1 MMRVLVGLVFLT
13 AVSGCKQGIGDRCQT
28 NSDCDDS
35 QSLICVLP
43 AGATP
48 QSGGTCQ
55 PPGAGLDGSV
65 GADFAMAAPGADL
78 SGTPIVDMA
87 TSD

>member
-1 MMRVLVGLVFLT
+1 MTRVLIGLLLL
-13 AVSGCKQGIGDRCQT
+13 AMPGCKQGIGDRCQT

-55 PPGAGLDGSV
+55 PPNAGLDGSV
-65 GADFAMAAPGADL
+65 GADFAMSTPADMSGVAPADL
-78 SGTPIVDMA
+78 A
-87 TSD
+87 TAD